1 MPGCPAL
8 PHFFSHYTSNTTAV
22 ADAVTNAMAMY
33 PLSAHNNSQWVRS
46 VGSDRV
52 AACVAS
58 HTHTASSLSTQ
69 RRAAAIMRDWFFT
82 CATRRAA
89 TAISDNGGDVWL
101 YQFSQKLPWL
111 MYDVLGDYHGSEVV
125 RTQRYL
131 SPLGF
136 HMAPHSRSHVC
147 ACLLG

>member
-1 MPGCPAL
+1 
-8 PHFFSHYTSNTTAV
+8 
-22 ADAVTNAMAMY
+22 MAMY

-46 VGSDRV
+46 VDSDRV

-58 HTHTASSLSTQ
+58 HSRPSPHTTQ

-89 TAISDNGGDVWL
+89 TAIADNGGDVWL

-125 RTQRYL
+125 RTKRCVA
-131 SPLGF
+131 PLGF
-136 HMAPHSRSHVC
+136 RMVPHSRSHVC